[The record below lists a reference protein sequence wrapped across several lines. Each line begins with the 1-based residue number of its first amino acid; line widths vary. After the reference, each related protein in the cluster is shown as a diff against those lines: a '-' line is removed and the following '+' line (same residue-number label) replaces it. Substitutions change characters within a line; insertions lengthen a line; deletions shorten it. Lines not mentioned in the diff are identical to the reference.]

1 MTECVVAPSALET
14 WIRRLACRLE
24 SSDVDRRPAPVAGS
38 PSSPMRPNSLI
49 VRAYLSRGARLWLAI
64 RVTLSGVLLL
74 AGANPIQLSAAAVV
88 EIVFLSVVVSLLETQ
103 RRRERALLAN
113 LGVRPLLLGAL
124 FAGPALIGEVAL
136 QLAGAALQ

>member
-1 MTECVVAPSALET
+1 M
-14 WIRRLACRLE
+14 
-24 SSDVDRRPAPVAGS
+24 
-38 PSSPMRPNSLI
+38 
-49 VRAYLSRGARLWLAI
+49 WLAI

-88 EIVFLSVVVSLLETQ
+88 EIVFLSVVVSLLETH